1 MSSNVINKLL
11 LAGDKFMPEIHLRQP
26 QFTYSACGPFTRH
39 EKRIQKVK
47 ETGDTNYVYKNELDG
62 ACFVHDAAYSDSK
75 DLTKRTVAD
84 KILKNK
90 AFDIAK
96 DPKYDGYQRGLASM
110 VYKFFDSK
118 VSGSGAK
125 LIPENEQLAN
135 ELHKPIIR
143 KFEKIKVYSP
153 FKDNIWG
160 VDLADMQSLSK
171 YNKGIR
177 FLLCLIDIFSKY
189 AWVVPLKDEKGI
201 SIVKAFQSILK
212 QSNSAQHVKPNK
224 IWVDKGS
231 EFYNA
236 YFKKWLRDN
245 DIVMYSTHNEGKS
258 VVAERFIR
266 TLKSKICRYMTSIS
280 KNVYID
286 KLDDIVDEYNYTY
299 HTKIKMKPIDV
310 KDNTYIN
317 TSKEINNKDPKFKVV
332 DHVRI
337 SKYTN
342 IFAKGYMPNWSEEV
356 FVIKKIKNTIPWT
369 YVINDLNGE
378 EIIGT
383 FYEKELQKTNQ
394 EEFRIENVIRGKG
407 DKLYVKWRGYDNSF
421 NSWIDKA
428 NLVQRT

>member
-1 MSSNVINKLL
+1 
-11 LAGDKFMPEIHLRQP
+11 
-26 QFTYSACGPFTRH
+26 
-39 EKRIQKVK
+39 
-47 ETGDTNYVYKNELDG
+47 
-62 ACFVHDAAYSDSK
+62 
-75 DLTKRTVAD
+75 
-84 KILKNK
+84 
-90 AFDIAK
+90 
-96 DPKYDGYQRGLASM
+96 M

-143 KFEKIKVYSP
+143 KFEKGKVYST

-160 VDLADMQSLSK
+160 VDLADIQLLSK

-177 FLLCLIDIFSKY
+177 FLLCVIDIFSKY
-189 AWVVPLKDEKGI
+189 TWVVPLKDKKGI
-201 SIVKAFQSILK
+201 SIVKAFQIILK
-212 QSNSAQHVKPNK
+212 QSNRKPNK

-231 EFYNA
+231 EFHNA
-236 YFKKWLRDN
+236 YFKKWLRDS

-266 TLKSKICRYMTSIS
+266 TIKSKIYKYMTSIS

-286 KLDDIVDEYNYTY
+286 KLDDIVDEYNNTYYT
-299 HTKIKMKPIDV
+299 TIKIKPIDV

-317 TSKEINNKDPKFKVV
+317 TSKEINNKDPKFKAG

-337 SKYTN
+337 SKYKN
-342 IFAKGYMPNWSEEV
+342 VFAKGYIPNWSEEV
-356 FVIKKIKNTIPWT
+356 FIIKKIKNTIPWT

-383 FYEKELQKTNQ
+383 FYEKELQKINQ
-394 EEFRIENVIRGKG
+394 EELRIEKVIRRKG
-407 DKLYVKWRGYDNSF
+407 DKLYVKWKGYDNSF
-421 NSWIDKA
+421 NSWIDKKDIIK
-428 NLVQRT
+428 